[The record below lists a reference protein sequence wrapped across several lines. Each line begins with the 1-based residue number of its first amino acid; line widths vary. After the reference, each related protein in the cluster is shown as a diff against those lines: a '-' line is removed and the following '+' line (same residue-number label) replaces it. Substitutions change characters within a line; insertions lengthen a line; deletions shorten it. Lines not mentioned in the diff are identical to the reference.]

1 MRIRGRLGAVALGV
15 LLLAGCRTI
24 PDREWWGLNDPA
36 PVQDGLQSQMM
47 VFEADDRG
55 QLYQPAQMQK
65 MAQWMEATPT
75 RPVVLFVHGWHH
87 NACRQAAGEPA
98 CKDGGRYDSDYLK
111 FTAFLARLENV
122 EKAGAVNALYF
133 GWRGDSVDTFIPWEA
148 SDFFTICGRK
158 RASERVGQQ
167 GLREV
172 VAWLRAQ
179 NPKRQVFVIG
189 HSLGG
194 SAVLWAVKE
203 WMGEA
208 PDTTLEYI
216 MLNPAARAEELETI
230 KERLEEDARSR
241 QALSLDKVSM
251 ATALRA
257 APDGSRRIIVLQS
270 TADVPVRYLFPFA
283 FWKRTIGF
291 NRDWVSHSVHAC
303 SGDACKVTDPD
314 CQLSLGGRMMIE
326 AIGTGEQCQEQT
338 KKAVWVMQTGKD
350 VSAGHNDILND
361 VQAAALADWLAQR
374 MAQFRVME
382 ADKR

>member
-1 MRIRGRLGAVALGV
+1 MRIWGKLGAVALGV
-15 LLLAGCRTI
+15 LLLVGCRTI
-24 PDREWWGLNDPA
+24 PDREWWGLNEPA
-36 PVQDGLQSQMM
+36 PVQTGLQSQMM

-65 MAQWMEATPT
+65 MAQWMAATPT

-87 NACRQAAGEPA
+87 NACRQQAGEPA
-98 CKDGGRYDSDYLK
+98 CKGGGPYDSNYQK

-122 EKAGAVNALYF
+122 EKAGPVNAIYV
-133 GWRGDSVDTFIPWEA
+133 GWRGDSIDTFIPWEP
-148 SDFFTICGRK
+148 SDFLTIRDRK
-158 RASERVGQQ
+158 HASEQVGKQ

-172 VAWLRAQ
+172 VAWLRTQ
-179 NPKRQVFVIG
+179 DPKRQVFVIG

-203 WMGEA
+203 WMEDA

-216 MLNPAARAEELETI
+216 MINPAARAEELEKI
-230 KERLEEDARSR
+230 KARLEEKARSR
-241 QALSLDKVSM
+241 QAFSGRQVSM

-283 FWKRTIGF
+283 FWKRAIGF
-291 NRDWVSHSVHAC
+291 NRDWVSHSVRAC
-303 SGDACKVTDPD
+303 SGDACTVTEPD

-326 AIGTGEQCQEQT
+326 AIGTGEQCQEQAR
-338 KKAVWVMQTGKD
+338 KAVWVMQTGKD
-350 VSAGHNDILND
+350 VSAGHNDVLND